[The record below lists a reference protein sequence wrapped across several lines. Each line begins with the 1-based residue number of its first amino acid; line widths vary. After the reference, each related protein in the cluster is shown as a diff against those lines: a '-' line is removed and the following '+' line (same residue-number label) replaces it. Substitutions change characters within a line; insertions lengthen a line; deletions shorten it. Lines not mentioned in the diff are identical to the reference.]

1 MKVLKSLAIICV
13 ALVLVTAL
21 LMMYLFMSAEVTVE
35 VVDSQT
41 VSAAEVA
48 SFSTLK
54 NTIDEETFI
63 GTVYN
68 KPSQWHAAEEYAYVT
83 YNLSVKNGCLVPIE
97 LVEVQVVPLPEDVV
111 QLGNVQEFS
120 LNPKTEGT
128 LNASL
133 LTHAGGTPAR
143 EMIVSYYVWGISFQ
157 QRIVAGK

>member
-35 VVDSQT
+35 VVGSQT
-41 VSAAEVA
+41 VSAAEVS

-83 YNLSVKNGCLVPIE
+83 YNLLVKNGCLVPIE

>member
-1 MKVLKSLAIICV
+1 MKVLKSITIICV

-35 VVDSQT
+35 VVGSQM
-41 VSAAEVA
+41 VSAAEV
-48 SFSTLK
+48 SNFSTLK

-83 YNLSVKNGCLVPIE
+83 YNLAVKNGCLVPIE

-128 LNASL
+128 LNASI

-157 QRIVAGK
+157 QRIVAGR